1 MIHRSFARAR
11 RALGFFD
18 SFFVSFVVAAAP
30 LSAAAAQ
37 TDFYNTDRGRPL
49 QTEDAL
55 VIERRAFELQ
65 AAPLTFTRVARGVSQ
80 WGIAP
85 ELAWGFAPRTQ
96 LEVALPITI
105 MDDGTRTRALTAL
118 AGVEVELLH
127 QLNTETRTL
136 PSLALGA
143 GVHLPA
149 GPLAPVRGL
158 ASVRALA
165 TRTFAWGRMHLNG
178 QYTPGEDLTLG
189 DRGADDATRWSAG
202 LALDHT
208 FPLRSLLIGAE
219 LVTRAPLLA
228 DADTDWRAGVGIRQQ
243 VSPRLAMDAGLNRRV
258 SAGAA
263 GWSITMGAAYAF
275 APPGMPGFHRG
286 TR

>member
-1 MIHRSFARAR
+1 M
-11 RALGFFD
+11 LGLL
-18 SFFVSFVVAAAP
+18 VSVVSVLAP
-30 LSAAAAQ
+30 VASAAAQ

-49 QTEDAL
+49 QTEDAV

-96 LEVALPITI
+96 IEVALPIAI
-105 MDDGTRTRALTAL
+105 IDDGTRARALTAL

-127 QLNTETRTL
+127 QLNTETRFV
-136 PSLALGA
+136 PGFALGA

-149 GPLAPVRGL
+149 GPLAPLRGL

-178 QYTPGEDLTLG
+178 QFTPGEVLTLG

-219 LVTRAPLLA
+219 LVARTPLIA
-228 DADTDWRAGVGIRQQ
+228 DGEADWRAGVGIRQQ

-258 SAGAA
+258 SEGDA
-263 GWSITMGAAYAF
+263 GWSITLGAAYAF

-286 TR
+286 AR